1 MVDLV
6 VAGSA
11 QGHKVFSGMGA
22 TFGNRD
28 LVMYLCRRDQF
39 SFLLTLLTQRMLTY
53 VSVTD
58 AFPGTAILFVDV
70 RSALVLV
77 VLSAC
82 NRRMILTI
90 LTINQLWTAR
100 V

>member
-1 MVDLV
+1 MVHLV

-39 SFLLTLLTQRMLTY
+39 SFLLTLLTQRMLSD
-53 VSVTD
+53 VAVTNP
-58 AFPGTAILFVDV
+58 FPGTSIFLVDV
-70 RSALVLV
+70 R
-77 VLSAC
+77 
-82 NRRMILTI
+82 
-90 LTINQLWTAR
+90 
-100 V
+100 

>member
-1 MVDLV
+1 M
-6 VAGSA
+6 AGSA

-28 LVMYLCRRDQF
+28 LVMHLCRRNQF
-39 SFLLTLLTQRMLTY
+39 PFFLTLLTQRVLTD

-82 NRRMILTI
+82 NRRMILTV
-90 LTINQLWTAR
+90 LTIGQLWTAG

>member
-1 MVDLV
+1 M
-6 VAGSA
+6 AGSA

-39 SFLLTLLTQRMLTY
+39 SFLLTLLTQRMLTD

>member
-11 QGHKVFSGMGA
+11 QGHKVLSGMGA
-22 TFGNRD
+22 AFGNRD
-28 LVMYLCRRDQF
+28 LVMHLCRRNQF
-39 SFLLTLLTQRMLTY
+39 SFFLTLLTQRMLAD

-58 AFPGTAILFVDV
+58 AFPGTAILFVDIR
-70 RSALVLV
+70 RSFIPV

-82 NRRMILTI
+82 SHRMILTI
-90 LTINQLWTAR
+90 LTIGQLWTAG

>member
-1 MVDLV
+1 M
-6 VAGSA
+6 AGST
-11 QGHKVFSGMGA
+11 QGHKVLSGMSA
-22 TFGNRD
+22 AFGNRD
-28 LVMYLCRRDQF
+28 LVMYLCRRNQF
-39 SFLLTLLTQRMLTY
+39 SFLLTLLTQRMLTD

-58 AFPGTAILFVDV
+58 AFPGTAILFVDIR
-70 RSALVLV
+70 RSFIPV

-90 LTINQLWTAR
+90 LTIGQLWTAG

>member
-1 MVDLV
+1 M
-6 VAGSA
+6 AGSA

-39 SFLLTLLTQRMLTY
+39 SFLLTLLTQRMLTD
-53 VSVTD
+53 VSITD
-58 AFPGTAILFVDV
+58 TFPGTAILFVDV

-90 LTINQLWTAR
+90 LTINQVWTAR